1 MVGLLNYFWINMHQH
16 KLTLY
21 MTISWMVDDEPSI
34 EVFHEMIAR
43 TRSIRE
49 VNSSW
54 YFVWA
59 NWVYWNLELINK

>member
-1 MVGLLNYFWINMHQH
+1 MKQH

-21 MTISWMVDDEPSI
+21 MTIPWMSDDEPSI

-49 VNSSW
+49 VNSNW

-59 NWVYWNLELINK
+59 NWVYWNLELIDK